1 LGWHGCASVRLK
13 TSWRDG
19 WICTWNG
26 VPRQALERK
35 RRVTAQLAA
44 HLGRTKKACGVGSE
58 TCSTRSEEGYGR
70 GTRMGNG
77 REGAGY
83 GRHCNRSFAILHEA
97 RSAQRALPGTAV
109 DRLTPT
115 PSYRSPYRTPYRSL
129 NLF

>member
-1 LGWHGCASVRLK
+1 MIVGTNRSHHLVKRNAQVLHRLAVAQHVRSGGSGLP
-13 TSWRDG
+13 
-19 WICTWNG
+19 CLP
-26 VPRQALERK
+26 PRGALTLPSLE
-35 RRVTAQLAA
+35 
-44 HLGRTKKACGVGSE
+44 GG
-58 TCSTRSEEGYGR
+58 EEGYGR